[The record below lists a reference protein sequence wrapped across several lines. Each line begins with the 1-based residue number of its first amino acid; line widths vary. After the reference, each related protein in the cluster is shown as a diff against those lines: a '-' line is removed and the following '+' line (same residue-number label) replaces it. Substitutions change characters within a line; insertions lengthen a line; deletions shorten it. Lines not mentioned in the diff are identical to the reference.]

1 MRFFIKMIVFMSLP
15 VMATE
20 GSITAEPS
28 LSIGE
33 ESYQR
38 RQEERMSRQV
48 QQFIDK
54 AIAQGFFD
62 PEVITF
68 TTEVK

>member
-1 MRFFIKMIVFMSLP
+1 MSLP
-15 VMATE
+15 VMAAN
-20 GSITAEPS
+20 GNVVV
-28 LSIGE
+28 E

-54 AIAQGFFD
+54 ALEQGFFD